1 MKYLTHVLIVFSL
14 LGSGYMQAQSTVP
27 VTGGNAAGTGGTAD
41 YTVGQA
47 VYTTNS
53 GLSGTVAQG
62 VQQPYEIIVVTG
74 LEEAVGINV
83 EFEVYP
89 NPSSDY
95 VKLAV
100 KNCELQNICFQLYNI
115 NGSLIQNKNIID
127 KETVIDMGKLPP
139 GAYYLHI
146 NDNQRD
152 VKTFKIIKNQ

>member
-1 MKYLTHVLIVFSL
+1 MKYLIQILIVFSL
-14 LGSGYMQAQSTVP
+14 FGLGYMQAQSAVP
-27 VTGGNAAGTGGTAD
+27 AAGGNAAGSGGMAY

-53 GLSGTVAQG
+53 GLSGTVSQG
-62 VQQPYEIIVVTG
+62 VQQPYEILVVTG
-74 LEEAVGINV
+74 LEEAIGINV

-89 NPSSDY
+89 NPSSGF
-95 VKLAV
+95 VKLTV
-100 KNCELQNICFQLYNI
+100 KNCELQNLCFQLYNI
-115 NGSLIQNKNIID
+115 NGSLVQNKKNID

-146 NDNQRD
+146 SDNQRE